1 MSKFPLDIVNFNE
14 DLDYELETA
23 ITIANAI
30 QHDFI
35 FHKSDQ
41 TITQK
46 FKLIHYDNNDGNEF
60 LNDSFE
66 VKNSLSGYFPYM
78 LFVSG
83 NPLEADGWGN
93 LFAHTHSE
101 NGVSIITTNNVP
113 DLIIPREKIEAYFV
127 YYFARTLMKLLFIGK
142 YNHDIPSEKGCLFD
156 FMQQKIDILKSMR
169 ANAICD
175 HCRREIRKYEKK
187 MSESQFQSIDRLLSK
202 AGQLLEGEPKTST
215 NSDNA
220 KSKIFIG
227 SSTEGLSIARK
238 IKTGLKYDAHVDTWA
253 DGLFDEPGKAYI
265 EVLEDILVNYE
276 YGIFVFN
283 PDDTI
288 FSRGKKLSIPRD
300 NVIFEYGMF
309 LGKHTRK
316 KAFFIVP
323 RGADIKIMT
332 DVLGITCLDYDPTNT
347 NLQSAVSDA
356 CDQIRDLIQKRKN

>member
-202 AGQLLEGEPKTST
+202 AGAIVRRR
-215 NSDNA
+215 A
-220 KSKIFIG
+220 KNI
-227 SSTEGLSIARK
+227 
-238 IKTGLKYDAHVDTWA
+238 Y
-253 DGLFDEPGKAYI
+253 
-265 EVLEDILVNYE
+265 
-276 YGIFVFN
+276 
-283 PDDTI
+283 
-288 FSRGKKLSIPRD
+288 
-300 NVIFEYGMF
+300 
-309 LGKHTRK
+309 
-316 KAFFIVP
+316 
-323 RGADIKIMT
+323 
-332 DVLGITCLDYDPTNT
+332 
-347 NLQSAVSDA
+347 
-356 CDQIRDLIQKRKN
+356 